1 MSAADCSCQS
11 IPEHLAEKHIDQR
24 VQAHV
29 CGREPQGRFLGDV
42 ESVLCTAG
50 ARHVAR
56 LGESVRDADKVER
69 CKADEK
75 HPDDDKDL
83 CFSLAAGCFGFALR
97 RSV

>member
-1 MSAADCSCQS
+1 MSAADCGSQS
-11 IPEHLAEKHIDQR
+11 FPEHPAEKHVDEW

-56 LGESVRDADKVER
+56 LGEGVRDAGKVKR

-75 HPDDDKDL
+75 HPDHDKDL
-83 CFSLAAGCFGFALR
+83 CFSPATGCFRIALR